1 MSEVYFMTY
10 ADEVLLN
17 KIRTLG
23 VDVVFLPTD
32 NPDFWKIKG
41 KEFENAKDYAEY
53 IERILNKFEKGE
65 ITNGDIATILILL
78 TFEKIKVICLDL
90 NGYPSV
96 VMKSE

>member
-17 KIRTLG
+17 KIRTYD
-23 VDVVFLPTD
+23 VDVVFLPTE
-32 NPDFWKIKG
+32 NPDFWKIEG
-41 KEFENAKDYAEY
+41 KEFEKAKDYVEY

-65 ITNGDIATILILL
+65 ITNGDVATIIILL

-96 VMKSE
+96 VVKNE

>member
-17 KIRTLG
+17 KIRTFC

-32 NPDFWKIKG
+32 NPDFWRIEG
-41 KEFENAKDYAEY
+41 NEFENAKDYAEY
-53 IERILNKFEKGE
+53 IKSILQKFEKGE
-65 ITNGDIATILILL
+65 VTNGDIATILILI

-90 NGYPSV
+90 NGYPSA
-96 VMKSE
+96 VMKNE